1 MLYDNFELKRVKFI
15 PNGLEVDYND
25 CMNVD
30 GETVKTFHKVKNPE
44 YPHPDLPNAARKL
57 RGYIV
62 RLMGL
67 MNFANITYLSDL
79 SKQDKELDK
88 QFQDFFEIQSTRI
101 MIREIVRDEEKNT
114 VIIKYEFIGIDL
126 SRFKMQTPKIN
137 LEDEIL
143 NEILKFEID
152 MNTCL
157 EGMKHEIFDYL
168 FKGKRSQLS
177 MFGEIAEADDIK
189 DADDDDTEG
198 DSFFDEE
205 TESDVHAE

>member
-30 GETVKTFHKVKNPE
+30 GETVKTFHKVKNPDH
-44 YPHPDLPNAARKL
+44 PHPDLQNEAGKL

-62 RLMGL
+62 RLMDL

-79 SKQDKELDK
+79 SKQDRELDK
-88 QFQDFFEIQSTRI
+88 QFKDFFEIQSTRI

-114 VIIKYEFIGIDL
+114 VIIKYEFTGTDL
-126 SRFKMQTPKIN
+126 SLFKMQTPKIN
-137 LEDEIL
+137 LEG
-143 NEILKFEID
+143 EILKFEID
-152 MNTCL
+152 MDTDL

-168 FKGKRSQLS
+168 FKGKRAQLS

-189 DADDDDTEG
+189 DAEDDSEG
-198 DSFFDEE
+198 DSFFDEKDE
-205 TESDVHAE
+205 SNVSTE

>member
-44 YPHPDLPNAARKL
+44 YPHPDLRNEADKL

-114 VIIKYEFIGIDL
+114 VIIKYEFTGADL
-126 SRFKMQTPKIN
+126 SLFKMQTPKIN
-137 LEDEIL
+137 LEG
-143 NEILKFEID
+143 EILKFEIEMESD
-152 MNTCL
+152 L
-157 EGMKHEIFDYL
+157 EHMKHEVFDYL
-168 FKGKRSQLS
+168 FKGKRAQLS

-189 DADDDDTEG
+189 DSEDDTEG
-198 DSFFDEE
+198 DSFFDDES
-205 TESDVHAE
+205 ESDVPTE

>member
-44 YPHPDLPNAARKL
+44 YPHPDLQNEAVKL

-88 QFQDFFEIQSTRI
+88 QFKDFFDIQATRI
-101 MIREIVRDEEKNT
+101 IIREIVRDEEKNT
-114 VIIKYEFIGIDL
+114 VIIKYEFTGTDL
-126 SRFKMQTPKIN
+126 SLFKMQTPKIN
-137 LEDEIL
+137 LEG
-143 NEILKFEID
+143 EILKFEID
-152 MNTCL
+152 MNTDL

-168 FKGKRSQLS
+168 FKGKRAQLS
-177 MFGEIAEADDIK
+177 MFGEIVEADDIK
-189 DADDDDTEG
+189 DASDDTEG

-205 TESDVHAE
+205 TESNVSAE

>member
-44 YPHPDLPNAARKL
+44 YPHPDLPNVAGKL

-67 MNFANITYLSDL
+67 MNFENITYLSDL
-79 SKQDKELDK
+79 SKQDKELGK
-88 QFQDFFEIQSTRI
+88 QFQDFFEIQSTRVL
-101 MIREIVRDEEKNT
+101 IREIVRDEEKNT
-114 VIIKYEFIGIDL
+114 VIIKYEFTGVDL
-126 SRFKMQTPKIN
+126 SLFKMQTPKIN
-137 LEDEIL
+137 LEG
-143 NEILKFEID
+143 EILKFEIEMD
-152 MNTCL
+152 SDL
-157 EGMKHEIFDYL
+157 EYMKHEIFDYL
-168 FKGKRSQLS
+168 FKGKRAQLS
-177 MFGEIAEADDIK
+177 MFGEIEEADDIK
-189 DADDDDTEG
+189 DAEDDSEG

-205 TESDVHAE
+205 TESDVPVE

>member
-30 GETVKTFHKVKNPE
+30 GETVKTFHRVKNPE
-44 YPHPDLPNAARKL
+44 YPHPDLPKVAGKL

-67 MNFANITYLSDL
+67 MDFENITYLSDL
-79 SKQDKELDK
+79 SKQDKELGK
-88 QFQDFFEIQSTRI
+88 QFQDFFEIQSTRV

-114 VIIKYEFIGIDL
+114 VIIKYEFTGVDFSL
-126 SRFKMQTPKIN
+126 FKMQTPKIN
-137 LEDEIL
+137 LEG
-143 NEILKFEID
+143 EILKFKIEMD
-152 MNTCL
+152 SDL
-157 EGMKHEIFDYL
+157 EYMKHEIFDYL
-168 FKGKRSQLS
+168 FKGKRAQLS
-177 MFGEIAEADDIK
+177 MFGEIEEVYNIK
-189 DADDDDTEG
+189 DAEDDSEG

-205 TESDVHAE
+205 TESDVPVE

>member
-30 GETVKTFHKVKNPE
+30 GETVKTFHKVKTPE
-44 YPHPDLPNAARKL
+44 YPHPDLPNEAGKL

-79 SKQDKELDK
+79 SKQDKELNK
-88 QFQDFFEIQSTRI
+88 QFQDFFEIQATRVS
-101 MIREIVRDEEKNT
+101 IREIVRDEEKNT
-114 VIIKYEFIGIDL
+114 VIIKYEFTGTDL
-126 SRFKMQTPKIN
+126 SLFKMQTPKIN
-137 LEDEIL
+137 LEG
-143 NEILKFEID
+143 EILKFEID
-152 MNTCL
+152 MDTDL

-168 FKGKRSQLS
+168 FKGKRAQLS

-189 DADDDDTEG
+189 DAEDDSEG

-205 TESDVHAE
+205 DESNVSTE

>member
-30 GETVKTFHKVKNPE
+30 GETVKTFHKVKDPE
-44 YPHPDLPNAARKL
+44 YPHPDLQNEAGKL

-79 SKQDKELDK
+79 SKQDKELNK
-88 QFQDFFEIQSTRI
+88 QFQDFFEIQATRVS
-101 MIREIVRDEEKNT
+101 IREIVRDEEKNT
-114 VIIKYEFIGIDL
+114 VIIKYEFTGTDL
-126 SRFKMQTPKIN
+126 SLFKMQTPKIN
-137 LEDEIL
+137 LEGEML
-143 NEILKFEID
+143 QFEID
-152 MNTCL
+152 MDTDL
-157 EGMKHEIFDYL
+157 EGMKHEVFDYL
-168 FKGKRSQLS
+168 FKGKRAQLS

-189 DADDDDTEG
+189 GSEDDSEG
-198 DSFFDEE
+198 DFFFDEE
-205 TESDVHAE
+205 TESDVPAE

>member
-44 YPHPDLPNAARKL
+44 YPHPDLRNEADKL

-114 VIIKYEFIGIDL
+114 VIIKYEFTGTNL
-126 SRFKMQTPKIN
+126 SPFKMQTPKIN
-137 LEDEIL
+137 LEG
-143 NEILKFEID
+143 EILKFEID
-152 MNTCL
+152 MDTDL
-157 EGMKHEIFDYL
+157 EGIKHEIFDYL
-168 FKGKRSQLS
+168 FKGKRAQLS

-189 DADDDDTEG
+189 DAEDDSEG

-205 TESDVHAE
+205 DESNVSTE

>member
-44 YPHPDLPNAARKL
+44 YPHPDLQNESGKL
-57 RGYIV
+57 RKYIV

-79 SKQDKELDK
+79 SKQDRELDK
-88 QFQDFFEIQSTRI
+88 QFKDFFEIQATRI

-114 VIIKYEFIGIDL
+114 VIIKYEFTGTDL
-126 SRFKMQTPKIN
+126 SLFKMQTPKIN
-137 LEDEIL
+137 LEG
-143 NEILKFEID
+143 EILKFEID
-152 MNTCL
+152 MYADL
-157 EGMKHEIFDYL
+157 KGMKHEIFDYL
-168 FKGKRSQLS
+168 FKGKRAQLS

-189 DADDDDTEG
+189 DAEDDSEG

-205 TESDVHAE
+205 DESNVSTE

>member
-25 CMNVD
+25 CMNLD
-30 GETVKTFHKVKNPE
+30 GETVKTFHRVKNPE
-44 YPHPDLPNAARKL
+44 YPHPDLQNEAGKL

-88 QFQDFFEIQSTRI
+88 QFKDFFEIQATRI
-101 MIREIVRDEEKNT
+101 LIREIVRDEEKNT
-114 VIIKYEFIGIDL
+114 VIIKYEFTGTDL
-126 SRFKMQTPKIN
+126 SLFKMQTPKIN
-137 LEDEIL
+137 LEGEML
-143 NEILKFEID
+143 QFKID
-152 MNTCL
+152 MDTDL

-168 FKGKRSQLS
+168 FKGKRAQLS

-189 DADDDDTEG
+189 DAEDDSEG

-205 TESDVHAE
+205 TESDVPVE

>member
-30 GETVKTFHKVKNPE
+30 GETVKTFHKVKRPE
-44 YPHPDLPNAARKL
+44 YPHPDLQKEAGKL

-79 SKQDKELDK
+79 SKQDKELNK
-88 QFQDFFEIQSTRI
+88 LFQDFFEIQATRVS
-101 MIREIVRDEEKNT
+101 IREIVRDEGNNT
-114 VIIKYEFIGIDL
+114 VIIKYEFAGTDL
-126 SRFKMQTPKIN
+126 SLFKMQTPKIN
-137 LEDEIL
+137 LEG
-143 NEILKFEID
+143 EILKFEID
-152 MNTCL
+152 MDSDL
-157 EGMKHEIFDYL
+157 ESMKHEIFDYL
-168 FKGKRSQLS
+168 FKGKRAQLS

-189 DADDDDTEG
+189 DADDDSEG

-205 TESDVHAE
+205 TESNVSVE

>member
-44 YPHPDLPNAARKL
+44 YPHPDLQNESGKL
-57 RGYIV
+57 RKYIV

-79 SKQDKELDK
+79 SKQDRELDK
-88 QFQDFFEIQSTRI
+88 QFKDFFEIQATRI

-114 VIIKYEFIGIDL
+114 VIIKYEFTGTDL
-126 SRFKMQTPKIN
+126 SLFKMQTPKIN
-137 LEDEIL
+137 LEG
-143 NEILKFEID
+143 EILKFEID
-152 MNTCL
+152 VDADL

-168 FKGKRSQLS
+168 FKGKRAQLS

-189 DADDDDTEG
+189 DAEDDSEG

-205 TESDVHAE
+205 DESNVSTE

>member
-44 YPHPDLPNAARKL
+44 YPHPDLPNAAGKL

-62 RLMGL
+62 RLMCL

-88 QFQDFFEIQSTRI
+88 QFKDFFEIQATRI
-101 MIREIVRDEEKNT
+101 IIREIVRDEEKNT
-114 VIIKYEFIGIDL
+114 VIIKYEFTGIDL
-126 SRFKMQTPKIN
+126 SLFKMQTPKIN

-143 NEILKFEID
+143 KFEID
-152 MNTCL
+152 MNTDL

-168 FKGKRSQLS
+168 FKGKRAQLS

>member
-15 PNGLEVDYND
+15 PNGLEVDYDD

-44 YPHPDLPNAARKL
+44 YPHPDLKNEAGKL

-79 SKQDKELDK
+79 SKQDKELDN
-88 QFQDFFEIQSTRI
+88 QFKDFFEIQDTRI
-101 MIREIVRDEEKNT
+101 IIREIVRDEEKNT
-114 VIIKYEFIGIDL
+114 VIIKYEFTGTDL
-126 SRFKMQTPKIN
+126 SLFKMQTPKIN
-137 LEDEIL
+137 LEG
-143 NEILKFEID
+143 EILKFEID
-152 MNTCL
+152 MDTDL
-157 EGMKHEIFDYL
+157 EGMKHEVFDYL
-168 FKGKRSQLS
+168 FKGKRAQLS

-189 DADDDDTEG
+189 DAEDDSEG
-198 DSFFDEE
+198 DSFFDEKDE
-205 TESDVHAE
+205 SNVSTE

>member
-44 YPHPDLPNAARKL
+44 YPHPDLPNEARKL

-88 QFQDFFEIQSTRI
+88 QFKDFFEIQATRI

-114 VIIKYEFIGIDL
+114 VIIKYEFTGTDL
-126 SRFKMQTPKIN
+126 SLFKMQTPKIN
-137 LEDEIL
+137 LDG
-143 NEILKFEID
+143 EILKFEID
-152 MNTCL
+152 INTDL
-157 EGMKHEIFDYL
+157 EGMKREIFDYL
-168 FKGKRSQLS
+168 FKGKRAQLS

-189 DADDDDTEG
+189 DAEDDSEG

-205 TESDVHAE
+205 DESNVSTE

>member
-1 MLYDNFELKRVKFI
+1 MLYDNFELNRVKFI
-15 PNGLEVDYND
+15 TNGLEVDYND

-30 GETVKTFHKVKNPE
+30 GETVKTFHKVKTPE
-44 YPHPDLPNAARKL
+44 YPHPDLQNEAGKL

-67 MNFANITYLSDL
+67 MNFANIAYLSDL

-88 QFQDFFEIQSTRI
+88 QFQDFFEIQATRI

-114 VIIKYEFIGIDL
+114 VIIKYEFTGTDL
-126 SRFKMQTPKIN
+126 SLFKMQTPKIN
-137 LEDEIL
+137 LEG
-143 NEILKFEID
+143 EILKFEID
-152 MNTCL
+152 MNTDL

-168 FKGKRSQLS
+168 FKGKRAQLS

-189 DADDDDTEG
+189 GADDDLEG

-205 TESDVHAE
+205 TESDVPVE

>member
-44 YPHPDLPNAARKL
+44 YPHPDLPNAAGKL

-88 QFQDFFEIQSTRI
+88 QFKDFFEIQATRI
-101 MIREIVRDEEKNT
+101 TIREIVRDEEKNT
-114 VIIKYEFIGIDL
+114 VIIKYEITGIDL
-126 SRFKMQTPKIN
+126 SLFKMQTPKIN
-137 LEDEIL
+137 LEG
-143 NEILKFEID
+143 EILKFEID
-152 MNTCL
+152 MNTDL

-177 MFGEIAEADDIK
+177 MFGDIAEADDIK
-189 DADDDDTEG
+189 DSEDDSEG

-205 TESDVHAE
+205 TDSFSNKV

>member
-30 GETVKTFHKVKNPE
+30 GETVKTFHKVKDPE
-44 YPHPDLPNAARKL
+44 YPHPDLQNEAGKL

-101 MIREIVRDEEKNT
+101 LIREIVRDEEKNT
-114 VIIKYEFIGIDL
+114 VIIKYEFTGTDL
-126 SRFKMQTPKIN
+126 SLFKMQTPKIN
-137 LEDEIL
+137 LEG
-143 NEILKFEID
+143 EILKFEID
-152 MNTCL
+152 MDTDL

-168 FKGKRSQLS
+168 FKGKRAQLS

-189 DADDDDTEG
+189 GADDDLEG

-205 TESDVHAE
+205 DESNVSIE

>member
-44 YPHPDLPNAARKL
+44 YPHPDLPNEAGKL

-101 MIREIVRDEEKNT
+101 LIREIVRDEEKNT
-114 VIIKYEFIGIDL
+114 VIIKYEFTGADL
-126 SRFKMQTPKIN
+126 SLFKMQTPKIN
-137 LEDEIL
+137 LEG
-143 NEILKFEID
+143 EILKFEID
-152 MNTCL
+152 MDTDL
-157 EGMKHEIFDYL
+157 EGIKHEIFDYL
-168 FKGKRSQLS
+168 FKGKRAQLS

-189 DADDDDTEG
+189 DAEDDSEG

-205 TESDVHAE
+205 DESNVSTE

>member
-25 CMNVD
+25 CMNLD

-44 YPHPDLPNAARKL
+44 YPHPDLQNEAGKL

-67 MNFANITYLSDL
+67 MNFVNITYLSDL
-79 SKQDKELDK
+79 SKIDKELGK
-88 QFQDFFEIQSTRI
+88 KFKDFFEIQATRI
-101 MIREIVRDEEKNT
+101 LIREIVRDEEKNT
-114 VIIKYEFIGIDL
+114 VIIKYEFTGTDL
-126 SRFKMQTPKIN
+126 SLFKMQTPKIN
-137 LEDEIL
+137 LEGEML
-143 NEILKFEID
+143 QFEID
-152 MNTCL
+152 MDTDL

-168 FKGKRSQLS
+168 FKGKRAQLS

-189 DADDDDTEG
+189 DAEDDSEG

-205 TESDVHAE
+205 TESDVPVE

>member
-30 GETVKTFHKVKNPE
+30 DEIVKTFHKVKNPE
-44 YPHPDLPNAARKL
+44 YPHPDLQNAAGKL

-62 RLMGL
+62 WLMGL

-79 SKQDKELDK
+79 SKLDKELDK

-101 MIREIVRDEEKNT
+101 LIREIVRDEEKNT
-114 VIIKYEFIGIDL
+114 VIIKYEFTGTDL
-126 SRFKMQTPKIN
+126 SLFKMQTPKIN

-143 NEILKFEID
+143 KFEIEMD
-152 MNTCL
+152 SDL
-157 EGMKHEIFDYL
+157 KYMKHEIFDYL
-168 FKGKRSQLS
+168 FKGKRAQLS

-189 DADDDDTEG
+189 DADDDTEG

-205 TESDVHAE
+205 TESDVPAE

>member
-30 GETVKTFHKVKNPE
+30 GETVKTFHKVKDPE
-44 YPHPDLPNAARKL
+44 YPHPDLQNEAGKL

-79 SKQDKELDK
+79 SKQDKELNK
-88 QFQDFFEIQSTRI
+88 QFQDFFEIQATRVS
-101 MIREIVRDEEKNT
+101 IREIVRDEEKNT
-114 VIIKYEFIGIDL
+114 VIIKYEFTGTDL
-126 SRFKMQTPKIN
+126 SLFKMQTPKIN
-137 LEDEIL
+137 LEG
-143 NEILKFEID
+143 EILKFEID
-152 MNTCL
+152 MDTDL
-157 EGMKHEIFDYL
+157 EGMKHEVFDYL
-168 FKGKRSQLS
+168 FKGKRAQLS

-189 DADDDDTEG
+189 DAEDDSEG

-205 TESDVHAE
+205 DESNVSTE

>member
-44 YPHPDLPNAARKL
+44 YPHPDLQNEAGKL
-57 RGYIV
+57 RWYIV

-79 SKQDKELDK
+79 SKQDKELNK
-88 QFQDFFEIQSTRI
+88 QFQDFFEIQATRVS
-101 MIREIVRDEEKNT
+101 IREIVRDEEKNT
-114 VIIKYEFIGIDL
+114 VIIKYEFTGTDL
-126 SRFKMQTPKIN
+126 SLFKMQTPKIN
-137 LEDEIL
+137 LEG
-143 NEILKFEID
+143 EILKFEID
-152 MNTCL
+152 MDTDL

-168 FKGKRSQLS
+168 FKGKRAQLS

-189 DADDDDTEG
+189 DADDDTEG

-205 TESDVHAE
+205 TESNVSAE

>member
-25 CMNVD
+25 CVNVD

-44 YPHPDLPNAARKL
+44 YPHPDLRNEADKL

-88 QFQDFFEIQSTRI
+88 KFKDFFEIQATRI
-101 MIREIVRDEEKNT
+101 LIREIVRDEEKNT
-114 VIIKYEFIGIDL
+114 VIIKYEFTGTDL
-126 SRFKMQTPKIN
+126 SLFKMQTPKIN
-137 LEDEIL
+137 LESEML
-143 NEILKFEID
+143 QFEID
-152 MNTCL
+152 MDTDL

-168 FKGKRSQLS
+168 FKGKRAQLS

-189 DADDDDTEG
+189 DAEDDSEG

-205 TESDVHAE
+205 TESDVPVE

>member
-1 MLYDNFELKRVKFI
+1 MLYDNFELKRVKFT

-44 YPHPDLPNAARKL
+44 YPHPDLQNEAGKL
-57 RGYIV
+57 RWYIV

-79 SKQDKELDK
+79 SKLDKELDK

-114 VIIKYEFIGIDL
+114 VIIKYEFTGTDL
-126 SRFKMQTPKIN
+126 SLFKMQTPKIN
-137 LEDEIL
+137 LEGEIL
-143 NEILKFEID
+143 QFEID
-152 MNTCL
+152 MDTDL
-157 EGMKHEIFDYL
+157 EGVKHEIFDYL
-168 FKGKRSQLS
+168 FKGKRAQLS

-189 DADDDDTEG
+189 DAEDDSEG

-205 TESDVHAE
+205 TESDVPAE

>member
-30 GETVKTFHKVKNPE
+30 GETVKTFHKVKDPE
-44 YPHPDLPNAARKL
+44 YPHPDLQREAWKL

-62 RLMGL
+62 WLMGL
-67 MNFANITYLSDL
+67 MNFAKITYLSDL

-88 QFQDFFEIQSTRI
+88 QFKDFFEIQATRI

-114 VIIKYEFIGIDL
+114 VIIKYEFTGIDL
-126 SRFKMQTPKIN
+126 SLFKMQTPKIN
-137 LEDEIL
+137 LEG
-143 NEILKFEID
+143 EILKFEID
-152 MNTCL
+152 MNTDL

-177 MFGEIAEADDIK
+177 MFGDIAEADDIK
-189 DADDDDTEG
+189 DSEDDSEG

-205 TESDVHAE
+205 TESDVSTE

>member
-1 MLYDNFELKRVKFI
+1 MLYDNFELKRVKFLL
-15 PNGLEVDYND
+15 NGLEVDYND

-30 GETVKTFHKVKNPE
+30 GETVKTFHRVKNPE
-44 YPHPDLPNAARKL
+44 YPHPDLKNAAGKL

-88 QFQDFFEIQSTRI
+88 QFKDFFEIQATRI
-101 MIREIVRDEEKNT
+101 MIREIVRNEEKNT
-114 VIIKYEFIGIDL
+114 VIIKYEFTGTDL
-126 SRFKMQTPKIN
+126 SLFKMQTPKIF
-137 LEDEIL
+137 LEG
-143 NEILKFEID
+143 EILKFEID
-152 MNTCL
+152 MNTDL
-157 EGMKHEIFDYL
+157 DGMKHEIFDYL

-189 DADDDDTEG
+189 DADDDTEG

-205 TESDVHAE
+205 TESDVPAE

>member
-15 PNGLEVDYND
+15 PNGLKVDYND

-30 GETVKTFHKVKNPE
+30 GETVKTFYKVKNTE
-44 YPHPDLPNAARKL
+44 YPHHDLQNAAGKL

-101 MIREIVRDEEKNT
+101 LIREIVRDEEKNT
-114 VIIKYEFIGIDL
+114 VIIKYEFTGTYL
-126 SRFKMQTPKIN
+126 SLFKMQTPKIN
-137 LEDEIL
+137 LEG
-143 NEILKFEID
+143 EILKFEIEMD
-152 MNTCL
+152 SDL
-157 EGMKHEIFDYL
+157 EYMKHEIFDYL
-168 FKGKRSQLS
+168 FKGKRAQLS

-189 DADDDDTEG
+189 DAEDDSEG

-205 TESDVHAE
+205 DESNVSIE

>member
-44 YPHPDLPNAARKL
+44 YPHPDLPNAAGKL

-88 QFQDFFEIQSTRI
+88 QFKDFFEIQATRI
-101 MIREIVRDEEKNT
+101 IIREIVRDEEKNT
-114 VIIKYEFIGIDL
+114 VIIKYEFTGIDL
-126 SRFKMQTPKIN
+126 SLFKMQTPKIN

-143 NEILKFEID
+143 KFEID
-152 MNTCL
+152 MNTDL

-168 FKGKRSQLS
+168 FKGKRAQLS

>member
-15 PNGLEVDYND
+15 PNGLEVDYNV
-25 CMNVD
+25 CVNVD

-44 YPHPDLPNAARKL
+44 YPHPDLRNEADKL

-88 QFQDFFEIQSTRI
+88 QFKDFFEIQATRI
-101 MIREIVRDEEKNT
+101 LIREIVRDEEKNT
-114 VIIKYEFIGIDL
+114 VIIKYEFTGTDL
-126 SRFKMQTPKIN
+126 SLFKMQTPKIN
-137 LEDEIL
+137 LEGEML
-143 NEILKFEID
+143 QFEID
-152 MNTCL
+152 MDTDL

-168 FKGKRSQLS
+168 FKGKRAQLS

-189 DADDDDTEG
+189 DAEDDSEG

-205 TESDVHAE
+205 TESDVPVE

>member
-1 MLYDNFELKRVKFI
+1 MLYGNFELKRVKFI

-44 YPHPDLPNAARKL
+44 YPHPDLQNEAGKL
-57 RGYIV
+57 RGYII

-88 QFQDFFEIQSTRI
+88 QFQDFFEIQATRI

-114 VIIKYEFIGIDL
+114 VIIKYEFTGTDL
-126 SRFKMQTPKIN
+126 SLFKMQTPKIN
-137 LEDEIL
+137 LEG
-143 NEILKFEID
+143 EILKFEID
-152 MNTCL
+152 LDTDL

-168 FKGKRSQLS
+168 FKGKRAQLS

-189 DADDDDTEG
+189 GAEDDSDG

-205 TESDVHAE
+205 DEGNVSTE

>member
-30 GETVKTFHKVKNPE
+30 GEIVKTFHKVKNPE
-44 YPHPDLPNAARKL
+44 YPHPDLHHATETLRK
-57 RGYIV
+57 YIV

-88 QFQDFFEIQSTRI
+88 QFKDFFEIQATRI

-114 VIIKYEFIGIDL
+114 VIIKYEFTGTDL
-126 SRFKMQTPKIN
+126 SLFKMQTPKIN
-137 LEDEIL
+137 LEGEVL
-143 NEILKFEID
+143 QFEIA
-152 MNTCL
+152 MNTDL

-168 FKGKRSQLS
+168 FKGKRAQLS

-189 DADDDDTEG
+189 DSEDDTEG
-198 DSFFDEE
+198 DSFFDDES
-205 TESDVHAE
+205 ESDVPTE

>member
-30 GETVKTFHKVKNPE
+30 GETVKTFHKVKDPE
-44 YPHPDLPNAARKL
+44 YPHPDLQKEAGKL

-79 SKQDKELDK
+79 SKQDKELNK
-88 QFQDFFEIQSTRI
+88 QFQDFFEIQATRVS
-101 MIREIVRDEEKNT
+101 IREIVRDEGNNT
-114 VIIKYEFIGIDL
+114 VIIKYEFAGTDL
-126 SRFKMQTPKIN
+126 SLFKMQTPKIN
-137 LEDEIL
+137 LEG
-143 NEILKFEID
+143 EILKFEID
-152 MNTCL
+152 MDTDL
-157 EGMKHEIFDYL
+157 EGMKHEVFDYL
-168 FKGKRSQLS
+168 FKGKRAQLS

-189 DADDDDTEG
+189 DSEDDSEG

-205 TESDVHAE
+205 TESDVPAE

>member
-30 GETVKTFHKVKNPE
+30 GETVKTFHKVKNLE
-44 YPHPDLPNAARKL
+44 YPHPDLQNEAGKL

-114 VIIKYEFIGIDL
+114 VIIKYEFTGTDL
-126 SRFKMQTPKIN
+126 SLFKMQTPKIN
-137 LEDEIL
+137 LEG
-143 NEILKFEID
+143 EILKFEID
-152 MNTCL
+152 MDADL

-168 FKGKRSQLS
+168 FKGKRAQLS

-189 DADDDDTEG
+189 DAEDDSEG

-205 TESDVHAE
+205 DESNVSTE